1 MCDIDLTCLDVCCG
15 THRARGGAGTFG
27 GWPALV
33 AAGRPAHHIGPI
45 PPRTGPAVHALTR
58 KALALVGLYH
68 SPLSLLSTPQTE
80 WGGGNHGSTKPP
92 THGRARTPGGAG
104 QHLSEQASMS
114 IHQRLA
120 VCQTCLKSASSFT
133 KKLRCANLLGRTSP
147 SQPSQLSWCVA
158 WWQAWRR
165 AWKKR
170 VQPRGVPHLQPA
182 SASHSAAAG
191 AHAAS
196 GAAADP
202 PATSC
207 AAPCVCARAMQ
218 EADAQTQVRQRGQP
232 RRLFLKDGSPAPG
245 AHRFLPRECVVPVA
259 YARGPAFR
267 TSPRALQVRMVL
279 TTIARSTS
287 TPRSRRPR
295 RHPPNRADSPGPQD

>member
-1 MCDIDLTCLDVCCG
+1 MVRGPPDVWRLAGPCG
-15 THRARGGAGTFG
+15 GRAARSPHRADSTADRARCTCPYAKSLGPRWPLPLPLISLIHSPNGVGGRQ
-27 GWPALV
+27 PRV
-33 AAGRPAHHIGPI
+33 QRSR
-45 PPRTGPAVHALTR
+45 PRT
-58 KALALVGLYH
+58 VGL
-68 SPLSLLSTPQTE
+68 
-80 WGGGNHGSTKPP
+80 
-92 THGRARTPGGAG
+92 A
-104 QHLSEQASMS
+104 HLSEQASMS

-295 RHPPNRADSPGPQD
+295 RHPPNRADSPGPRD

>member
-1 MCDIDLTCLDVCCG
+1 MVRGPPDVWRLAGPCG
-15 THRARGGAGTFG
+15 GRAARSPHRADSTADRARCTCPYAKSLGPRWPLPLPLISLIHSPNGVGGRQPRVNE
-27 GWPALV
+27 PAH
-33 AAGRPAHHIGPI
+33 ARSGSHTRRRRPAP
-45 PPRTGPAVHALTR
+45 
-58 KALALVGLYH
+58 
-68 SPLSLLSTPQTE
+68 
-80 WGGGNHGSTKPP
+80 
-92 THGRARTPGGAG
+92 
-104 QHLSEQASMS
+104 
-114 IHQRLA
+114 LA

-295 RHPPNRADSPGPQD
+295 RHPPNRADSPGPRD